1 MPHFKSQTHDYI
13 SMPEK
18 RKVVSN
24 FFETKSFNSLDKYVI
39 PIIVNSEH
47 KNTHTMHS
55 YLFIHAFWNIMFK
68 FKTVLK
74 TLYFVGPKPSL
85 IAPYSFKT
93 FFKVHVLAA
102 CWLTNITNIDQLE
115 GVRLNGCI
123 LFTPRYNGQCWM
135 IVFNNLGGVHPF
147 YFMVLKSQIN
157 TTCPNLFNEILV

>member
-1 MPHFKSQTHDYI
+1 MITLACQKKKSAWFPTFLKQNLLTHWTNMLSPLLWI
-13 SMPEK
+13 QNIK
-18 RKVVSN
+18 ILILCN
-24 FFETKSFNSLDKYVI
+24 
-39 PIIVNSEH
+39 
-47 KNTHTMHS
+47 S

-85 IAPYSFKT
+85 NAPYSFKT

-102 CWLTNITNIDQLE
+102 CWKTNITNIDQLE

-157 TTCPNLFNEILV
+157 ATCPNLFNEILV